1 MFFEK
6 DQFLVING
14 GNHGGIC
21 EIRYPAETNAKLFR
35 VFFSFFCDG
44 RVGDGTKINNMIL
57 VFGWFLNS
65 LCLGRNI
72 LLNIGP
78 SAGCFQMSFSAV
90 LRES

>member
-1 MFFEK
+1 MEEYVKYGTLLKRTQSFF
-6 DQFLVING
+6 G
-14 GNHGGIC
+14 
-21 EIRYPAETNAKLFR
+21 Y
-35 VFFSFFCDG
+35 FSVFFCDG